1 MASILPSRFIYIL
14 AAYII
19 VVKENETG
27 ETIENTNDSLEAF
40 SSIPGLDCWKEATLL
55 LRQDAKG
62 LLIGNLTT

>member
-40 SSIPGLDCWKEATLL
+40 SSIPGLCYKTYF
-55 LRQDAKG
+55 
-62 LLIGNLTT
+62 